1 MNCHKI
7 RNMEFMR
14 TSTAQIGA
22 GYGKVSNMTG
32 VGMLLFFWREIAT
45 GELTL
50 GNGDT
55 IIGDAEFRKSLMKMI
70 YRKLPKKHRHD
81 LSPVTRPSLDGISKA
96 TDNIRLR
103 DTT

>member
-32 VGMLLFFWREIAT
+32 VAMPLFFWREIAT

-50 GNGDT
+50 GDGEL
-55 IIGDAEFRKSLMKMI
+55 GDAVL
-70 YRKLPKKHRHD
+70 RKLPYEDD
-81 LSPVTRPSLDGISKA
+81 L
-96 TDNIRLR
+96 
-103 DTT
+103 